1 MEATERALFE
11 GGVRRATEAND
22 GAALDSALREVG
34 WRDAL
39 AVDRPTAVSV
49 LFEAQGATTTTSA
62 ALDWLLATALGV
74 GDGAGIDGTGV
85 DGAEVGVVLP
95 SLGRG
100 DAPGRLDGDWCVVE
114 GLGTAALGRC
124 DTALVVARTPDGAAT
139 YAVDVGL
146 LTRRPVQGLDPAL
159 GLFEV
164 VGEFEAAWAAESTAA
179 DWPAAI
185 VLGQLALGHEL
196 VGAGRTMLEL
206 ARTHALERTQ
216 FGRPIG
222 SFQAVRHRLAESLV
236 ALEAAAALLDASW
249 EDLSPVTAAM
259 AKAFA
264 GRSARTVAR
273 HCQQVLAGIG
283 FTTEHPLHRSV
294 RRTIVLDQLLGSGSA
309 LTRTLGA
316 DILSST
322 TLPVAFPL

>member
-1 MEATERALFE
+1 MEATERALF
-11 GGVRRATEAND
+11 GSGVRRATEATD
-22 GAALDSALREVG
+22 GAALDSALDDLG

-39 AVDRPTAVSV
+39 EVDRPTAVSV
-49 LFEAQGATTTTSA
+49 LFESQGATTTTSA
-62 ALDWLLATALGV
+62 ALDLLLATALGADA
-74 GDGAGIDGTGV
+74 GGAGV
-85 DGAEVGVVLP
+85 AVVLP
-95 SLGRG
+95 SLCEC

-114 GLGTAALGRC
+114 GLGTAALDRC
-124 DTALVVARTPDGAAT
+124 DTALVVAQTPDGAAMF
-139 YAVDVGL
+139 AVELGL

-164 VGEFEAAWAAESTAA
+164 MGEFETAWAAQPKAA
-179 DWPAAI
+179 DWPAAAAF
-185 VLGQLALGHEL
+185 GQLALGHEL

-206 ARTHALERTQ
+206 ARTHALERAQ

-222 SFQAVRHRLAESLV
+222 SFQAIRHRLADSLV
-236 ALEAAAALLDASW
+236 ALEAAAALLDAAW
-249 EDLSPVTAAM
+249 EDPSPLTAAM

-294 RRTIVLDQLLGSGSA
+294 RRALVLDQLLGAGTV

-316 DILSST
+316 DVLSSG
-322 TLPVAFPL
+322 TLPAAFPL

>member
-1 MEATERALFE
+1 MMEATERALFE
-11 GGVRRATEAND
+11 SGVRRATENGN
-22 GAALDSALREVG
+22 GAALDRALDHIG

-49 LFEAQGATTTTSA
+49 LFESQGATTTTSA
-62 ALDWLLATALGV
+62 ALDWLLATALG
-74 GDGAGIDGTGV
+74 AGV
-85 DGAEVGVVLP
+85 DAGGVDAGGGVAVVLP
-95 SLGRG
+95 SLSSC
-100 DAPGRLDGDWCVVE
+100 DAPGRLDGEWCAVE

-124 DTALVVARTPDGAAT
+124 ETALVVAHTPEGSAT
-139 YAVDVGL
+139 LAVDLGL

-164 VGEFEAAWAAESTAA
+164 IGEFETAWAPPPKPA
-179 DWPAAI
+179 DWSAAAA
-185 VLGQLALGHEL
+185 LGQLALGHEL

-222 SFQAVRHRLAESLV
+222 SFQAIRHRLAESLV
-236 ALEAAAALLDASW
+236 ALEAAAALLDGAW
-249 EDLSPVTAAM
+249 EDPSPVSAAM

-264 GRSARTVAR
+264 GRSARAVAR

-316 DILSST
+316 GILSSA
-322 TLPVAFPL
+322 TLPATFPL